1 MTPEAFILWLQGYV
15 DACGAQ
21 LTEAQVTELKAKMNV
36 VQLRGPFRNLKYPLP
51 TDQ

>member
-1 MTPEAFILWLQGYV
+1 MTPEAFILWLQGYI

-36 VQLRGPFRNLKYPLP
+36 VQLRGPFRNLQQRLP
-51 TDQ
+51 VGQ